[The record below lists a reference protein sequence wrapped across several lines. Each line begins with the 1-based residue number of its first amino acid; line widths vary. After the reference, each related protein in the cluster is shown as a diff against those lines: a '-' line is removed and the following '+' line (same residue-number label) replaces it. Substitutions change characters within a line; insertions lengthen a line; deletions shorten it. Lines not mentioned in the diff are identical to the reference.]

1 MASDRKPAARV
12 RPPSGPGVR
21 SVGKGRVVPGDVSD
35 SAAVL
40 RNPHFQQLVRERTS
54 FGWTLSAVMLVVY
67 LGFIL
72 AVAFAHDAMAAKV
85 AGTEISVGIVAG
97 LAVIVFAFALTGVY
111 VARAN
116 SRFDQLTRD
125 LTGRP

>member
-12 RPPSGPGVR
+12 KPSSGSGLR
-21 SVGKGRVVPGDVSD
+21 SVGKGRPLPGDVFD

-40 RNPHFQQLVRERTS
+40 RNPQFQQLVRERTS

-67 LGFIL
+67 LGFIF
-72 AVAFAHDAMAAKV
+72 AVAFAHDAMAAKI
-85 AGTEISVGIVAG
+85 AGTEISVGILFG

-111 VARAN
+111 VTRAN

-125 LTGRP
+125 LTRRS